1 MKYKP
6 VECVGFGTYG
16 KVYSGLEQDTGKVVA
31 LKAIDLEKCPEE
43 IEELQKEVNM
53 MKQLNLPS
61 VVEYYTSYVRGS
73 VLWIVMEFMDGG
85 SLDKTIQI
93 VPNVSE
99 QFCATVLFD
108 LLNGL
113 VYLHKEGKI
122 HRDLKCGNILIS
134 RSGKVKLSD
143 FGVAGQLTQ
152 TKQARNTLVGS
163 PYWTA
168 PEVIAENNYNVKVRK
183 PVTLMKTTLH
193 TLLSRESAF
202 LNPRSFQN
210 RRTFG
215 PLE

>member
-1 MKYKP
+1 
-6 VECVGFGTYG
+6 
-16 KVYSGLEQDTGKVVA
+16 
-31 LKAIDLEKCPEE
+31 
-43 IEELQKEVNM
+43 M

-122 HRDLKCGNILIS
+122 HR
-134 RSGKVKLSD
+134 
-143 FGVAGQLTQ
+143 
-152 TKQARNTLVGS
+152 
-163 PYWTA
+163 
-168 PEVIAENNYNVKVRK
+168 
-183 PVTLMKTTLH
+183 
-193 TLLSRESAF
+193 
-202 LNPRSFQN
+202 
-210 RRTFG
+210 
-215 PLE
+215 